1 MKIELKYRN
10 RFIAPKNK
18 EMRSPQIREVRKNEG
33 CHLGED
39 KVAVPRLRKILEI
52 ARIVKVEEGDKLF
65 VGIDF
70 ASVLFFLFLAISIL
84 AFASSYTAF
93 FSSDDT
99 LFAYAT
105 GSNEGM
111 T

>member
-10 RFIAPKNK
+10 RFIALNNK
-18 EMRSPQIREVRKNEG
+18 EIQSPQMREVRKNEG
-33 CHLGED
+33 SHLGED
-39 KVAVPRLRKILEI
+39 KAAVPRLRKLLEI

-70 ASVLFFLFLAISIL
+70 ASVLLFLFLAIAIL

-93 FSSDDT
+93 FSSGDT
-99 LFAYAT
+99 LFANST